1 MSWFAPTDLTTR
13 LSPVQLNQL
22 STGDGRAA
30 TPDNDVLQ
38 ALLDRAETEVRG
50 VLSGRGVLA
59 ATVPT
64 GVLADITLDLAV
76 EGLFLRQ
83 QGEAA
88 KLPDGWVA
96 RVKRARDLLD
106 RMASGEIPIP
116 TIAISQ
122 RLAAI
127 NPPSWVDKAF
137 LP

>member
-1 MSWFAPTDLTTR
+1 MSWFAPADLSTR
-13 LSPVQLNQL
+13 LSSVELNQL
-22 STGDGRAA
+22 STGDGRAPS
-30 TPDNDVLQ
+30 PDNDVLQ

-50 VLSGRGVLA
+50 VLSGRGVLSDTA
-59 ATVPT
+59 PT

-83 QGEAA
+83 PGAAA

-122 RLAAI
+122 RLSI
-127 NPPSWVDKAF
+127 LNPPSWVDKAF
-137 LP
+137 FP